1 MSTYQYQKPGLGH
14 VPSYQ
19 TSGIPFCTVGTAPAV
34 GTTTTVVDFPHVTK
48 FIVVRNTGNDPLRV
62 GFSLNGVVNTGNY
75 FLLGKSES
83 FAADLR
89 VSAIHLMS
97 DNLTTATTFSIIA
110 GLTSI
115 DRNEL
120 INNWSGSAGVG

>member
-1 MSTYQYQKPGLGH
+1 MSIYQYQKSGLGH

-19 TSGIPFCTVGTAPAV
+19 TSGIPFCMVGTAPTV
-34 GTTTTVVDFPHVTK
+34 GATTSLVEFPYVTK
-48 FIVVRNTGNDPLRV
+48 FLVVRNTGNSSLRV
-62 GFSLNGVVNTGNY
+62 GFSLNGVVNAGNY

-83 FAADLR
+83 FAADLK
-89 VSAIHLMS
+89 VSALHLMS
-97 DNLTTATTFSIIA
+97 DDSNTTTFSIVA